1 VCDLGY
7 QRVVGV
13 GVCEHGANG
22 EEHYLKVSDL
32 KE

>member
-22 EEHYLKVSDL
+22 
-32 KE
+32 KEDY